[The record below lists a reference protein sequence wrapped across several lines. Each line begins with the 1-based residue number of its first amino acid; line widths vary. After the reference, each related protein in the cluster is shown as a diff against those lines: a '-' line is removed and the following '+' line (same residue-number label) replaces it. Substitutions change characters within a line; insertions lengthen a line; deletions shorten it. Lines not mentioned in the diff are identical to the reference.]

1 MQLTRGG
8 LEACGSIIVGNKV
21 IVNQSAVVR
30 PSQLIASVRQTIGDG
45 EERDVHTERMP
56 ADGTNG

>member
-1 MQLTRGG
+1 
-8 LEACGSIIVGNKV
+8 LEPYGSVVVGTLIVDEGE
-21 IVNQSAVVR
+21 VVR